1 MSKDRGSS
9 WEEPPHV
16 QGQGQQPRGATP
28 CLRPGVTTERS
39 YPMSK
44 VRGSG
49 LEEPPHVQEAVA
61 VQAWEG

>member
-28 CLRPGVTTERS
+28 CLRPGATAERR
-39 YPMSK
+39 YPTSEA
-44 VRGSG
+44 RDNSQ
-49 LEEPPHVQEAVA
+49 EELPASEVN
-61 VQAWEG
+61 GDG